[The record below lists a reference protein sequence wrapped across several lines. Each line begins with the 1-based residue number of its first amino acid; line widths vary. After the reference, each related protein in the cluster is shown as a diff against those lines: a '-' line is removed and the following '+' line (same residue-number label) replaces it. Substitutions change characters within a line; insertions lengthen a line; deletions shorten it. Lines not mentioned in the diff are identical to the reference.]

1 MQEINLTLNSNA
13 IYPMRLPASELE
25 RVSQFLMSQ
34 MPNNAIAAG
43 PKKPAR
49 CLTEDQWAG
58 LQGIELHAEV
68 KKGGK
73 KGGRSHWRASP
84 VKREA
89 HMASLVDRTVE
100 GLQNMILGDDYSSLS
115 AMIWIDYGFS
125 KYAQIFLR
133 MRYRSDPCLIQ
144 LQELDGSVLL
154 VQFLSSPGQ
163 IPGRRPGVQ

>member
-34 MPNNAIAAG
+34 MPKNAIAAG
-43 PKKPAR
+43 PKRPAQ

-73 KGGRSHWRASP
+73 KGGKTRWRASP
-84 VKREA
+84 VNVK
-89 HMASLVDRTVE
+89 LTLLLDRTVE

-125 KYAQIFLR
+125 KYVRRFFICGLQI
-133 MRYRSDPCLIQ
+133 
-144 LQELDGSVLL
+144 
-154 VQFLSSPGQ
+154 
-163 IPGRRPGVQ
+163 